1 MPEVRVVDDD
11 GSQLGV
17 LSISEALRICEE
29 KGLDLVEISP
39 TAKPPV
45 CRIMDYGKFLYQ
57 KNKKANIARK
67 KQQVILVKE
76 VKLRPNTEEHDMMF
90 KVGHAER
97 FLKDGNKAKISIM
110 FRGRE
115 MMYSERGRKMLSEFA
130 EKLLEICTVEQTPRL
145 EGRNMIMI
153 LAPKP
158 GGAASRKKTQNS

>member
-1 MPEVRVVDDD
+1 MVDDD
-11 GSQLGV
+11 GSQLGIISV
-17 LSISEALRICEE
+17 SEALRICEE
-29 KGLDLVEISP
+29 KGLDLVEIAP

-57 KNKKANIARK
+57 KSKKASIARK

-76 VKLRPNTEEHDMMF
+76 VKLRPNTEEHDLVF

-97 FLKDGNKAKISIM
+97 FLKDGNKAKISVM

-115 MMYSERGRKMLSEFA
+115 MMYSDRGRKMLSEFA
-130 EKLLEICTVEQTPRL
+130 DKLSEICMVEQMPRM

-153 LAPKP
+153 LTPKP
-158 GGAASRKKTQNS
+158 SGAASRKKTENS